1 MASPTW
7 KISGDYFEA
16 CSCDSVCPCPTSG
29 LAARP
34 TQGYCDAGLVFH
46 VERGSYGSATL
57 DGLSFAVLLHTPG
70 PMIAGNW
77 TVGLI
82 VDDKATPE
90 QREALTAIGS
100 GQGGGPMA
108 AVGPLVGT
116 FAGVE
121 AKPIRIERSGMRRS
135 VSIAGMLDIAV
146 EGIPGASP
154 DRADL
159 PRQRRAPRRDAPR
172 PREGLAG
179 PHARLRDQL
188 GRHDGQEQRAL
199 RPIFVELELGG
210 AGPRQTLRSRSRSSP
225 RRAGPGHR
233 RALAVAGHRRCSAS
247 HATAD
252 VPITCAW
259 RAPGDRRPWRRT
271 GAASA

>member
-34 TQGYCDAGLVFH
+34 TQAYCDAGLVFH
-46 VERGSYGSATL
+46 VERGSYGPTTL

-108 AVGPLVGT
+108 AVGPARRHLRWSG
-116 FAGVE
+116 GE
-121 AKPIRIERSGMRRS
+121 ADPDRAERDAPVRVDRRHARHRRRGHSGR
-135 VSIAGMLDIAV
+135 
-146 EGIPGASP
+146 EP

-159 PRQRRAPRRDAPR
+159 PRQRRPPRRDAPR
-172 PREGLAG
+172 SREGLAG

-188 GRHDGQEQRAL
+188 GRYDRQEQRPF
-199 RPIFVELELGG
+199 RPILLEVEL
-210 AGPRQTLRSRSRSSP
+210 A
-225 RRAGPGHR
+225 
-233 RALAVAGHRRCSAS
+233 
-247 HATAD
+247 
-252 VPITCAW
+252 
-259 RAPGDRRPWRRT
+259 APPPDRPEVDPLSEGSTW
-271 GAASA
+271 